1 MVSEEIEL
9 NHALEAAGLT
19 PVETDLGEWIVQL
32 AGERPSH
39 ILAPV
44 IHRSRGQIA
53 EVLAA
58 HSGGPMS
65 DDPQGLVT
73 YSREQLRS
81 VFLEAG
87 MGITGANFMIAETG
101 TVVVLENEGNGR
113 LVSSLPRVHVVLAG
127 LERVLETTADAAFM
141 VEQLTLA
148 AVGRELPSYVS
159 WLSGPARRRRRRPRG
174 VRRDRARQR
183 PLARARERRAR
194 DPQLHPLRL
203 LPDRLPGLLE
213 GRRPR
218 LRLGLQRPDRRRAH
232 AAADGHAARRGSQ
245 AAVPV
250 VALRRLHGCLPRRH
264 PAARHAHPRPRARQ
278 PRRARRARRASG
290 LGRLVARLVEPA
302 AVSRLGA
309 RRRALRAV
317 RARLRARRELARGPR
332 HAAAAEHASRSTGAG
347 ATWRT
352 ASDRRRS
359 SPPSR
364 PTAAR
369 RARRRQRRRP
379 RSTSPGCSAATP
391 RSASGRATRSCMSL
405 DPASLG
411 RETSPAEAFAGITG
425 AAFGVAPTGTLVLT
439 YGAGARARRGCCPT
453 CTSRCCP
460 PSASCATLEEAI
472 AQVYAGDVP
481 RAMTLVTGAS
491 ATSDIEKIRVTGAH
505 GPRRVAVVVI
515 GWKLRSARRRTGST
529 PVGADRRLPDS
540 GRNLAP
546 VAFPSTSGRPSGD
559 TCERHVESAD
569 RCCRSS
575 CSHCWRCSAS
585 RPLRSTWASPTSPS
599 ASSGATDAAAL
610 AGAQDLPNV
619 TLATQTAQEYA
630 TDNMPSNIRR
640 TPSPTPRS
648 ARTPR

>member
-65 DDPQGLVT
+65 DDPQALVT

-148 AVGRELPSYVS
+148 AVGPRAAELR
-159 WLSGPARRRRRRPRG
+159 LMAERAGRRRRRRARG

-183 PLARARERRAR
+183 PLARPRERRAR

-203 LPDRLPGLLE
+203 LPDRLPGLLQ

-232 AAADGHAARRGSQ
+232 ATADEHAARRGSQ

-250 VALRRLHGCLPRRH
+250 VALRRLHGCLPGGH
-264 PAARHAHPRPRARQ
+264 PAPRHAHPRPRAGQPLRARPGAASAPPGAPGRAPGRARGCTA
-278 PRRARRARRASG
+278 PRRAPERARGRSRAPSGQARAGSRAAPRCRCRARR
-290 LGRLVARLVEPA
+290 PFH
-302 AVSRLGA
+302 
-309 RRRALRAV
+309 RR
-317 RARLRARRELARGPR
+317 
-332 HAAAAEHASRSTGAG
+332 
-347 ATWRT
+347 W
-352 ASDRRRS
+352 SD
-359 SPPSR
+359 
-364 PTAAR
+364 
-369 RARRRQRRRP
+369 
-379 RSTSPGCSAATP
+379 
-391 RSASGRATRSCMSL
+391 
-405 DPASLG
+405 
-411 RETSPAEAFAGITG
+411 
-425 AAFGVAPTGTLVLT
+425 
-439 YGAGARARRGCCPT
+439 
-453 CTSRCCP
+453 
-460 PSASCATLEEAI
+460 LEDGE
-472 AQVYAGDVP
+472 
-481 RAMTLVTGAS
+481 
-491 ATSDIEKIRVTGAH
+491 
-505 GPRRVAVVVI
+505 
-515 GWKLRSARRRTGST
+515 
-529 PVGADRRLPDS
+529 
-540 GRNLAP
+540 
-546 VAFPSTSGRPSGD
+546 
-559 TCERHVESAD
+559 
-569 RCCRSS
+569 
-575 CSHCWRCSAS
+575 
-585 RPLRSTWASPTSPS
+585 
-599 ASSGATDAAAL
+599 
-610 AGAQDLPNV
+610 
-619 TLATQTAQEYA
+619 
-630 TDNMPSNIRR
+630 
-640 TPSPTPRS
+640 
-648 ARTPR
+648 